1 MTMAARR
8 IVGHVFFAYLS
19 FIFLKIGVA
28 GIDEYGA
35 GWLWLVLFF
44 LGAFT
49 LGLQTN
55 LLWAKISPA

>member
-1 MTMAARR
+1 MAARC
-8 IVGHVFFAYLS
+8 IVAHVFFAYLS

-28 GIDEYGA
+28 CIDEYGA

-44 LGAFT
+44 SGAFT

-55 LLWAKISPA
+55 LLWAKISAAR